1 MIWDSLQQCQL
12 PKVVLAFHFF
22 IPACTCTC
30 AQTSGALPPQ
40 PLDSIPDQELKLLK
54 VAQNEFLGF
63 GIAGTHTTHSIDHK
77 LVDLELEYRPVY

>member
-1 MIWDSLQQCQL
+1 MYMYLCTDIWC
-12 PKVVLAFHFF
+12 
-22 IPACTCTC
+22 PA
-30 AQTSGALPPQ
+30 PQ
-40 PLDSIPDQELKLLK
+40 PLDSIPDQVLKLLK

>member
-1 MIWDSLQQCQL
+1 MSITQGGPGFPFLH
-12 PKVVLAFHFF
+12 PR
-22 IPACTCTC
+22 CTC
-30 AQTSGALPPQ
+30 AQTSGRPAPQ
-40 PLDSIPDQELKLLK
+40 PLDSIPDQVLKLLK